1 MPLRI
6 RLLLLLFIGNGIGR
20 LCSAFVH
27 SPHSPLSS
35 WHGRRKYVS
44 RSSSALLFAAVG
56 GSDLANSLP
65 EEISAMKVREIKAEL
80 KSCGIGTEDVFEK
93 EALVER
99 LAKVRRGEIQAA
111 SDVECGTDE
120 SECGPRPSGAAQN
133 NENNGA
139 NGATSTSS
147 TASTPVVDV
156 PLVFYSL
163 ESFRTVDATNAA
175 QSVYVR
181 PSPGQFACIEAEYN
195 CQTLTLLVDT
205 ACSGLVLRPSS
216 VSRLKIQTFKNTFGR
231 MAAAG
236 GNANTAVAQLESL
249 KIGEMTTGAMPAAVQ
264 DIGALPNGIDG
275 IIGLAVLNQY
285 ATVDMSFQTGR
296 LQLYRRHMN
305 PSIEGMVE
313 IARTKMNESRLKI
326 FTVRVLVD
334 GRGPVTMLVD
344 TGAASSILNWRG
356 LDQMGL
362 ARTSPEISPTPNDIG
377 AIGADN
383 VVLRL
388 THRYVMRKGFNL
400 VSDGEKGGLPGVGL
414 KSTVNIDIGDIPVLE
429 SLANENVGG
438 ILGADLLMQSD
449 VVRLN
454 FRGPVEGQLKL
465 FGAAA
470 NVVALETE
478 LEEADPTTH
487 FPGEANDS
495 GTSNERGSS
504 APRRKKKKIRS
515 D

>member
-6 RLLLLLFIGNGIGR
+6 RLLLLLFIGKGIGR

-27 SPHSPLSS
+27 SPHPPLC
-35 WHGRRKYVS
+35 RKYVS

-65 EEISAMKVREIKAEL
+65 EEISAMAVRDIKAEL

-120 SECGPRPSGAAQN
+120 NECGPRPSGAAQN

-181 PSPGQFACIEAEYN
+181 PSPGQFACIEAELPYN

-470 NVVALETE
+470 SVAALETE